1 MSQTTLTDDLLGAL
15 PAPRVTAAMIE
26 LATMLPGAVV
36 IQDGDGATYAL
47 ERLSSAQA
55 DDPNIVVLVDHSAA
69 LAFVDAA
76 AGRPAAAA
84 KLVTAL
90 FAAQHA
96 RGLL

>member
-1 MSQTTLTDDLLGAL
+1 MSQTTLTDDLLGNL
-15 PAPRVTAAMIE
+15 PAPRVTAPMIE
-26 LATMLPGAVV
+26 LATMLPSAVV

-47 ERLSSAQA
+47 DRLSPAQA
-55 DDPNIVVLVDHSAA
+55 DDPTIVVLVDHHAA
-69 LAFVDAA
+69 LAFVDQAG
-76 AGRPAAAA
+76 GRPAAAA